1 MYGPFFDGF
10 GLAGSSEG
18 GAEILTA
25 EEEGRAKKDMSPWA
39 MLDQA
44 EDDAGVDADEG
55 EPVLDADQHSQRGD
69 AHTTPAKIY
78 AHTSAA
84 SIPHCGPCTAGARFL
99 VSLRNHHLR
108 RHGWPRARRCC
119 LQKCAVQAGLH
130 FLALSAATAPAI
142 TAGRA
147 FHSGGGRCGPFQ
159 EEEAAQVKHVFL
171 ARPVCLWCQPWLTCR
186 CRCRLLAARGH
197 RHGHKCEHTARLPR
211 EPPQGDREPHAA
223 PGPCHHH

>member
-18 GAEILTA
+18 GVEILTA

-78 AHTSAA
+78 AHIRGVNS
-84 SIPHCGPCTAGARFL
+84 P
-99 VSLRNHHLR
+99 LRTVHR
-108 RHGWPRARRCC
+108 RR
-119 LQKCAVQAGLH
+119 
-130 FLALSAATAPAI
+130 S
-142 TAGRA
+142 
-147 FHSGGGRCGPFQ
+147 
-159 EEEAAQVKHVFL
+159 
-171 ARPVCLWCQPWLTCR
+171 
-186 CRCRLLAARGH
+186 
-197 RHGHKCEHTARLPR
+197 LPR
-211 EPPQGDREPHAA
+211 LSS
-223 PGPCHHH
+223 